1 MGCRPSDVDG
11 LPVFPNLSVVDY
23 TDCLI
28 AACPAGGIEECLIPV
43 ARDWE
48 STFSSWAQ
56 PPGKTEQQRSE
67 NAINAIRNAVDG
79 SPKLRARRIKVFTQ
93 GSFRNRVTVRQDS
106 DVDVGAM
113 LYDYFLAQYPEGKVT
128 ADFGHHDV
136 DYSFSQ
142 FKSEL
147 EETLV
152 AHFGRDAVT
161 RGNKTFSIRE
171 NTYRVE
177 ADVTP
182 FFEFRQYWGNGTYRA
197 GVALVPDNGSQIEN
211 FPERLLGYWPS
222 TPLHYE
228 NGVSKNDATERR
240 FKGIVRILKRLL
252 IEMDEAGYNAAK
264 SVPGYLLECMS
275 WNVPDSAFNRSTWD
289 ARMQA
294 VLLHLWS
301 NTKADAQCK
310 SWREVDNIKYL
321 FHRSQRWTRASA
333 HAFLNEAWSYVGV
346 R

>member
-1 MGCRPSDVDG
+1 MLSAPLRPGPLHQGVVTRLARLRGPPFSRPPTTSPSLANVGQYRSNMGGGIGKARLEGRRMGCRPSDVDG

-136 DYSFSQ
+136 DYSFLAIQ
-142 FKSEL
+142 E
-147 EETLV
+147 
-152 AHFGRDAVT
+152 
-161 RGNKTFSIRE
+161 
-171 NTYRVE
+171 
-177 ADVTP
+177 
-182 FFEFRQYWGNGTYRA
+182 RA
-197 GVALVPDNGSQIEN
+197 
-211 FPERLLGYWPS
+211 
-222 TPLHYE
+222 
-228 NGVSKNDATERR
+228 
-240 FKGIVRILKRLL
+240 
-252 IEMDEAGYNAAK
+252 
-264 SVPGYLLECMS
+264 
-275 WNVPDSAFNRSTWD
+275 
-289 ARMQA
+289 
-294 VLLHLWS
+294 
-301 NTKADAQCK
+301 
-310 SWREVDNIKYL
+310 
-321 FHRSQRWTRASA
+321 
-333 HAFLNEAWSYVGV
+333 
-346 R
+346 

>member
-93 GSFRNRVTVRQDS
+93 SSFRNRVTVRQDS

-240 FKGIVRILKRLL
+240 FKGIVRILKEAPHRDGRSRLQRGEVGSRL
-252 IEMDEAGYNAAK
+252 SAG
-264 SVPGYLLECMS
+264 VHELER
-275 WNVPDSAFNRSTWD
+275 PR
-289 ARMQA
+289 
-294 VLLHLWS
+294 
-301 NTKADAQCK
+301 QC
-310 SWREVDNIKYL
+310 VQP
-321 FHRSQRWTRASA
+321 FHMGCA
-333 HAFLNEAWSYVGV
+333 HAGRAASSLEQYQSGCAVQV
-346 R
+346 MA

>member
-1 MGCRPSDVDG
+1 M
-11 LPVFPNLSVVDY
+11 
-23 TDCLI
+23 
-28 AACPAGGIEECLIPV
+28 

-48 STFSSWAQ
+48 SIFGSWAQ

-67 NAINAIRNAVDG
+67 NAVNAIRKAIDG
-79 SPKLRARRIKVFTQ
+79 SPQLKARRIKVFTQ
-93 GSFRNRVTVRQDS
+93 GSYRNRVTVRQDS
-106 DVDVGAM
+106 DVDVGVM
-113 LYDYFLAQYPEGKVT
+113 LYDCFLVQYPEGKVA
-128 ADFGHHDV
+128 ADFGNRDDV

-142 FKSEL
+142 FKSDL

-171 NTYRVE
+171 NTYRIE

-182 FFEFRQYWGNGTYRA
+182 FFEFRRYVESGFYRA
-197 GVALVPDNGSQIEN
+197 GVALVPDNGPRIEN
-211 FPERLLGYWPS
+211 FPERLLDYWPP

-228 NGVSKNDATERR
+228 NGVSKNNTTRRR

-252 IEMDEAGYNAAK
+252 IEMDEAGHNAAK

-289 ARMQA
+289 ACVQA
-294 VLLHLWS
+294 VLLFLWS
-301 NTKADAQCK
+301 NTRADAQCK
-310 SWREVDNIKYL
+310 SWCEVDNIKYL
-321 FHRSQRWTRASA
+321 FHRSQRWTRANA
-333 HAFLNEAWSYVGV
+333 HAFINEARSYVGV

>member
-1 MGCRPSDVDG
+1 M
-11 LPVFPNLSVVDY
+11 
-23 TDCLI
+23 
-28 AACPAGGIEECLIPV
+28 

-56 PPGKTEQQRSE
+56 PPQKTEQQRSE
-67 NAINAIRNAVDG
+67 NTITAIQKAING

-93 GSFRNRVTVRQDS
+93 GSYRNRVTVRKDS
-106 DVDVGAM
+106 DVDVGTL
-113 LYDYFLAQYPEGKVT
+113 LYDYFLAQYPEGKAH
-128 ADFGHHDV
+128 ADFGNRGV

-142 FKSEL
+142 FKREL

-152 AHFGRDAVT
+152 ARFGRAAVT
-161 RGNKTFSIRE
+161 RGNKAFSIRE
-171 NTYRVE
+171 NTYRIE

-197 GVALVPDNGSQIEN
+197 GVALVTDNGSQIEN
-211 FPERLLGYWPS
+211 FPEGLLDYWPS

-228 NGVSKNDATERR
+228 NGVSKNDITGRR

-252 IEMDEAGYNAAK
+252 IEMDEAGYNVAK
-264 SVPGYLLECMS
+264 SVPGYLLECLS
-275 WNVPDSAFNRSTWD
+275 WNVPNGAFNRSTWD
-289 ARMQA
+289 ACVQA

-301 NTKADAQCK
+301 NTKEDAQCK

-333 HAFLNEAWSYVGV
+333 HAFIDEAWSYVGV
-346 R
+346 RWR